1 MQKSASMKS
10 STSRLSNFL
19 NRWRYA
25 LVALAL
31 LGLGLGVKFYYF
43 PTKKAPAFVTATTV
57 LGDIEQS
64 VLATGTLQA
73 FKQISVGAQAS
84 GQIKSLSVALGDSIK
99 KGQLIAEIDAM
110 KQENDL
116 RNTQAALSSAKALL
130 GSRQALL
137 KQAELNFQRQKELL
151 SGDAISRQTY
161 EQAEATLGTT
171 RADIKTSEAQ
181 IEQAS
186 IAADTAKVNLSYTR
200 ILAPM
205 DGVVVALVAQQGQTV
220 NANQIAPIIIKL
232 ALLDTIT
239 VKAQIS
245 EADVVRVKPGQKVYF
260 TILGAPEKRYYTTL
274 RSVDPAPDSIVTD
287 TATSVNTATAIYYNG
302 LLDVPNPEGLL
313 RISMTAQVYV
323 VLNEAKG
330 VITIPSAAVQQAGRR
345 GPASVRV
352 VNAAGK
358 AEKREVKVGI
368 DNNVKAE
375 ILEGLAVGDKVV
387 LSETQPPGSQPAP
400 RTPPRMRF

>member
-1 MQKSASMKS
+1 MTS
-10 STSRLSNFL
+10 STSKLSNFL
-19 NRWRYA
+19 NRWRFALAA
-25 LVALAL
+25 LVLLVLAV
-31 LGLGLGVKFYYF
+31 GVKFYFF
-43 PTKKAPAFVTATTV
+43 PTKKAPAFVTATAA
-57 LGDIEQS
+57 LGDLEQS

-73 FKQISVGAQAS
+73 FKQVSVGAQAS

-99 KGQLIAEIDAM
+99 KGQLIAEIDSM

-116 RNTQAALSSAKALL
+116 RNTQAALLSAEALL

-151 SGDAISRQTY
+151 TADAISRQTY

-181 IEQAS
+181 IAQVR
-186 IAADTAKVNLSYTR
+186 IAADTAQVNLNYTR

-220 NANQIAPIIIKL
+220 NANQSAPIIIKL

-287 TATSVNTATAIYYNG
+287 TATTVNTATAIYYNG

-330 VITIPSAAVQQAGRR
+330 VITIPSAAIQQAGRR
-345 GPASVRV
+345 GPTSVRV

-358 AEKREVKVGI
+358 AEKREVKVGMN
-368 DNNVKAE
+368 NNVNAE
-375 ILEGLAVGDKVV
+375 ILEGLAVGEKVV
-387 LSETQPPGSQPAP
+387 LSEAPAP
-400 RTPPRMRF
+400 GTQAPQRPAPRMRF

>member
-1 MQKSASMKS
+1 MNSSASKL
-10 STSRLSNFL
+10 STFL

-25 LVALAL
+25 LLAL
-31 LGLGLGVKFYYF
+31 LLLGLAVGVKFYFF
-43 PTKKAPAFVTATTV
+43 PTNKAPAFVTATAV
-57 LGDIEQS
+57 LGDLEQS

-73 FKQISVGAQAS
+73 FKQVSVGAQAS
-84 GQIKSLSVALGDSIK
+84 GQIKSLNVALGDSIQ

-116 RNTQAALSSAKALL
+116 RNTQAALQSAEALL

-151 SGDAISRQTY
+151 TADAIARQTY

-181 IEQAS
+181 ISQAR
-186 IAADTAKVNLSYTR
+186 IAADTAQVNLSYTR

-205 DGVVVALVAQQGQTV
+205 DGVVVALVARQGQTV
-220 NANQIAPIIIKL
+220 NANQSAPIIIKL

-260 TILGAPEKRYYTTL
+260 TILGAPDKRYYTTL
-274 RSVDPAPDSIVTD
+274 RSVEPAPDSIVTD
-287 TATSVNTATAIYYNG
+287 TATTVNTATAIYYNG
-302 LLDVPNPEGLL
+302 LLDVPNPDGLL

-330 VITIPSAAVQQAGRR
+330 VITIPSAAITQAGRR
-345 GPASVRV
+345 GAASVRV
-352 VNAAGK
+352 VNAEGK

-368 DNNVKAE
+368 DNNVNAQ

-387 LSETQPPGSQPAP
+387 LSEAAAPGTQAPQRPA
-400 RTPPRMRF
+400 PRMRF